1 MKTKYIYL
9 FFGVPFIF
17 ILIITNPSELN
28 HRDKVKF
35 KINQLLQ
42 NNVGNNPLKAIGIIV
57 GGLVTDKFVNSS
69 VTSKNFVLFS
79 LTQFSWNGDT
89 KTIGFG
95 ILGNVYISN
104 KVEENII
111 GSNKLSNRI
120 LIGEGERDGELS
132 YFAKSKVSG
141 LPFRGKLIQ
150 ITNSSNNQIRAYEF
164 EFYVEDIEL
173 AKEVE
178 GSINKWVTLHFN
190 EYENFLNSE
199 EGSIFI
205 VDKIIMR

>member
-1 MKTKYIYL
+1 MEYTNQEKYLPKRKYIYL
-9 FFGVPFIF
+9 FFGVAFIF

-95 ILGNVYISN
+95 MMGSYLILRSQ
-104 KVEENII
+104 
-111 GSNKLSNRI
+111 
-120 LIGEGERDGELS
+120 
-132 YFAKSKVSG
+132 KSAD
-141 LPFRGKLIQ
+141 F
-150 ITNSSNNQIRAYEF
+150 
-164 EFYVEDIEL
+164 
-173 AKEVE
+173 
-178 GSINKWVTLHFN
+178 HFVAN
-190 EYENFLNSE
+190 LF
-199 EGSIFI
+199 
-205 VDKIIMR
+205 K